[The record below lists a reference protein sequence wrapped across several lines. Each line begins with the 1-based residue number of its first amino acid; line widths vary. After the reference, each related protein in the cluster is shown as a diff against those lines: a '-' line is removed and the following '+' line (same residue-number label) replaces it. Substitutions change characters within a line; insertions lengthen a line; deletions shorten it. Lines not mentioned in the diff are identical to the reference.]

1 MIERK
6 IEIEG
11 KPLKITEH
19 SRNGVTAISTKDQ
32 LSSVFN
38 SAAPQTNVSSVIRGE
53 TYAVLSF
60 SFSYG
65 GIEELSMA
73 AQLKKKFDHFYYGLK
88 QNQMM
93 YWYRGLFPLFNKDK
107 LLVSRLKAIVRVE
120 PPETFRIKAGG
131 AGQAAKDFADA
142 VYANRNDRKVKELI
156 WEAFKGQRT
165 FSNFEIDFDAED
177 ERLESG
183 TLNIAF
189 LLVEGDAPKF
199 SGVKIFGSRVVKNL
213 LKKNALAFY
222 RGFVVPH
229 LSIFE
234 SRMRNT
240 FQNGNFMVY
249 DPASTLGDQFPA
261 VFEQFGRT
269 ASTKQKGDNMSDN
282 NLRNKVI
289 RLAHQKPEL
298 RKDLLPLL
306 KEARLHDKALA
317 LRIQNSKAGK
327 AYGLYFA
334 AGFKSNRAD
343 SDGAITYE
351 YETNIQNGN
360 TKEVIYIDVTKWDS
374 DDESYS
380 VQAKYG
386 KGTWDYYSE
395 KDLHRNLPSILA
407 NLEKQLGGSRKASS
421 TEQLLGAKEISI
433 KGLGIYVVVGVEGG
447 DILLR
452 QMGGR
457 KEYTLSVMVGG
468 SLLGNGAELKGRGN
482 TRMRT
487 KFIQGKDITVIS

>member
-6 IEIEG
+6 IEIDG
-11 KPLKITEH
+11 KPLKIKDH

-32 LSSVFN
+32 LNAVFN
-38 SAAPQTNVSSVIRGE
+38 SAVPKTNVSSVIRGE

-65 GIEELSMA
+65 GIGELSMA

-88 QNQMM
+88 TNQMM

-120 PPETFRIKAGG
+120 PPETFRIKAGA
-131 AGQAAKDFADA
+131 AGQPARDFADA
-142 VYANRNDRKVKELI
+142 VYAKRTDNKVKELI
-156 WEAFKGQRT
+156 WDAFKGQRT
-165 FSNFEIDFDAED
+165 FDNFEMDFDRED
-177 ERLESG
+177 EQLESG

-199 SGVKIFGSRVVKNL
+199 AGVKIFGSRVVKNL
-213 LKKNALAFY
+213 LKQNALAFY

-234 SRMRNT
+234 SRMKNA

-249 DPASTLGDQFPA
+249 DPAATLGDQFPA
-261 VFEQFGRT
+261 VFEQFGRM
-269 ASTKQKGDNMSDN
+269 ASQGS
-282 NLRNKVI
+282 LRAKVI
-289 RLAHQKPEL
+289 RLAHQNPTL

-317 LRIQNSKAGK
+317 LRIQNSRAGK
-327 AYGLYFA
+327 AFGLYFE

-351 YETNIQNGN
+351 YATNFNE
-360 TKEVIYIDVTKWDS
+360 KIYIDVTTFDS
-374 DDESYS
+374 DDDPMFS

-386 KGTWDYYSE
+386 RGTWDYYSE
-395 KDLHRNLPSILA
+395 KDLMKNLPSVLA
-407 NLEKQLGGSRKASS
+407 NLKKQLG
-421 TEQLLGAKEISI
+421 
-433 KGLGIYVVVGVEGG
+433 
-447 DILLR
+447 
-452 QMGGR
+452 
-457 KEYTLSVMVGG
+457 
-468 SLLGNGAELKGRGN
+468 
-482 TRMRT
+482 
-487 KFIQGKDITVIS
+487 